1 MATCLLVQP
10 FLSVSAWAIEG
21 EQQTERTQTQPKTA
35 ETSTSEAT
43 KAAHSTEQSSMTE
56 SSAITEKVTTS
67 STETKPS
74 EEQKQIT
81 LTFETTDQALFLN
94 DAKSYQVVKEKISHF
109 GQKNYQNGR
118 IVRKM
123 RLSLVGSYQGKTYT
137 NEELLQLEFSEDT
150 QLTAVFKQKLT
161 RMARAISVDQSIADT
176 IAPAD
181 KTKVIVVP
189 SPAEMEAT
197 VQRICID
204 RGWRKKPCLICINRE
219 TMAISLFI

>member
-1 MATCLLVQP
+1 MESLLRGRSDEVNEKENRCFIGNLFTCTTI
-10 FLSVSAWAIEG
+10 LSVSAWAIEG
-21 EQQTERTQTQPKTA
+21 EQQTERTQTQPKQQKPVQVKQQK
-35 ETSTSEAT
+35 
-43 KAAHSTEQSSMTE
+43 KAAHSIEQSSMTE

-123 RLSLVGSYQGKTYT
+123 RLSLVVYQGKTYT

-161 RMARAISVDQSIADT
+161 RMARAVSIDQSIADT
-176 IAPAD
+176 IAPQI
-181 KTKVIVVP
+181 KQK
-189 SPAEMEAT
+189 
-197 VQRICID
+197 
-204 RGWRKKPCLICINRE
+204 
-219 TMAISLFI
+219 

>member
-1 MATCLLVQP
+1 MKLMKKKIAVLLATCLLVQP

-43 KAAHSTEQSSMTE
+43 KESAHSIEQSSMTE

-123 RLSLVGSYQGKTYT
+123 RLSLAG
-137 NEELLQLEFSEDT
+137 
-150 QLTAVFKQKLT
+150 LTKEKHIQMKNFF
-161 RMARAISVDQSIADT
+161 
-176 IAPAD
+176 
-181 KTKVIVVP
+181 
-189 SPAEMEAT
+189 
-197 VQRICID
+197 
-204 RGWRKKPCLICINRE
+204 N
-219 TMAISLFI
+219 

>member
-43 KAAHSTEQSSMTE
+43 KESSAHSTEQSSMTE

-81 LTFETTDQALFLN
+81 LTFETTDQALFQN
-94 DAKSYQVVKEKISHF
+94 DAKSYQVVKEKNQHF

-118 IVRKM
+118 IVRKI
-123 RLSLVGSYQGKTYT
+123 RLSLAG
-137 NEELLQLEFSEDT
+137 
-150 QLTAVFKQKLT
+150 LTKEKHIQMKNFF
-161 RMARAISVDQSIADT
+161 
-176 IAPAD
+176 
-181 KTKVIVVP
+181 
-189 SPAEMEAT
+189 
-197 VQRICID
+197 
-204 RGWRKKPCLICINRE
+204 N
-219 TMAISLFI
+219 

>member
-1 MATCLLVQP
+1 MESLLRGRSDEVNEKKIAVLLATCLLVQP

-43 KAAHSTEQSSMTE
+43 KESSAHSIEQSSMTE

-67 STETKPS
+67 SAETKPS

-118 IVRKM
+118 IVRKI
-123 RLSLVGSYQGKTYT
+123 RLSLAG
-137 NEELLQLEFSEDT
+137 
-150 QLTAVFKQKLT
+150 LTKEKHIQMKNFF
-161 RMARAISVDQSIADT
+161 
-176 IAPAD
+176 
-181 KTKVIVVP
+181 
-189 SPAEMEAT
+189 
-197 VQRICID
+197 
-204 RGWRKKPCLICINRE
+204 N
-219 TMAISLFI
+219 

>member
-1 MATCLLVQP
+1 MKLMKKKIAVLLATCLLVQP

-21 EQQTERTQTQPKTA
+21 EQQTERTQTQQKTA

-43 KAAHSTEQSSMTE
+43 KESSAHSIEQSSMTE

-81 LTFETTDQALFLN
+81 LTFETTDQALFQN

-123 RLSLVGSYQGKTYT
+123 RLSLAG
-137 NEELLQLEFSEDT
+137 
-150 QLTAVFKQKLT
+150 LTKEKHIQMKNFF
-161 RMARAISVDQSIADT
+161 
-176 IAPAD
+176 
-181 KTKVIVVP
+181 
-189 SPAEMEAT
+189 
-197 VQRICID
+197 
-204 RGWRKKPCLICINRE
+204 N
-219 TMAISLFI
+219 

>member
-1 MATCLLVQP
+1 MKLMKKKIAVLLATCLLVQP
-10 FLSVSAWAIEG
+10 FYLFQRGRLKGA
-21 EQQTERTQTQPKTA
+21 TNRTYADTAKTA

-43 KAAHSTEQSSMTE
+43 KESSAHSTEQSSMTE

-123 RLSLVGSYQGKTYT
+123 RLSLAG
-137 NEELLQLEFSEDT
+137 
-150 QLTAVFKQKLT
+150 
-161 RMARAISVDQSIADT
+161 
-176 IAPAD
+176 
-181 KTKVIVVP
+181 
-189 SPAEMEAT
+189 
-197 VQRICID
+197 
-204 RGWRKKPCLICINRE
+204 LIKAKHIQMKN
-219 TMAISLFI
+219 FFN